1 VCVDMEFVAGVCVD
15 GPLAGH
21 EVRAINEVGWS
32 VTISTLSSNRAA
44 QKVPC
49 IYEVVSRASPDE
61 PAVLRFVR
69 AATSQPGYPEAP
81 LRSTTDLGA
90 TFDET
95 P

>member
-1 VCVDMEFVAGVCVD
+1 MDMEFVAGVCAD

-32 VTISTLSSNRAA
+32 CTISTLSSNRATR
-44 QKVPC
+44 KNPC
-49 IYEVVSRASPDE
+49 IYEVVSLASPDE

-69 AATSQPGYPEAP
+69 DAPSLPGYPQAP
-81 LRSTTDLGA
+81 LRSTTDLGS
-90 TFDET
+90 TLDET